1 MKTRIGTLF
10 LLMFVFY
17 TNILLSQSILQSNV
31 TKSDLIVK
39 GTSSMHDWVMT
50 AEKFNCTVAVNN
62 TGNSFVIKDINF
74 NCNSSLKSDNSI
86 MDKKAWDALKTKEF
100 KSIQF
105 ESKEVIA
112 INSTNQKAEGTIQG
126 ELKLKGITK
135 KISLP
140 YKSELDNLG
149 NLNITGDLKL
159 KMSEFGIDPPTAL
172 MGTLKTGDEVTVS
185 FQIVFDQINLVSINK

>member
-112 INSTNQKAEGTIQG
+112 INSTNQKAEGAIQG

-135 KISLP
+135 KINLP

-149 NLNITGDLKL
+149 NLNIIGDLKL

>member
-1 MKTRIGTLF
+1 MKTRIETL
-10 LLMFVFY
+10 LLLTFVFY

-50 AEKFNCTVAVNN
+50 AEKFNCSVLVNN
-62 TGNSFVIKDINF
+62 TGNTFVIKDVNF
-74 NCNSSLKSDNSI
+74 TCNSTLKSDNSI

-105 ESKEVIA
+105 ASKEVIA
-112 INSTNQKAEGTIQG
+112 INSTNQKTEGTIQG

-140 YKSELDNLG
+140 YKGELDELG
-149 NLNITGDLKL
+149 NLNIKGDLKL

-172 MGTLKTGDEVTVS
+172 MGSLKTGDEVTVS